1 MLYLKLDLPEES
13 VCYNKYGSM
22 TSAPVP
28 HTPLSVKSIQMD
40 VTVTGYVSDTFFI
53 ATKLESSVRSLTTA
67 EQFTLLRNL
76 GFKTIPISEYP
87 KVAGSEDTM
96 IRTLQRYE
104 SYNPVWVDKQT
115 EEPYALPKITIV
127 QGIHWSIDAKRRLVM
142 ELTTPLGC
150 FDVVDHRTPEAY
162 QVGCQIKV
170 TPRGQVKPLMTR
182 PIMESIPTYC
192 PKCNNPLVKS
202 QMSNDLPL
210 IMKCKAPLCQKL
222 VLDSPD
228 TVIETEEALVET
240 DAIFPGQVVGENSEV
255 QVSEEPVRDVAVESI
270 KHTLRIIN
278 LEVDSD
284 SINVPSGSIEFA
296 SEGEMADYILTKSKN
311 SVTRRSRNLSKDS
324 GIPLISV
331 KDLEAMFSE

>member
-1 MLYLKLDLPEES
+1 MLYLRLDLPEES

-76 GFKTIPISEYP
+76 GFKTIPIAEYP
-87 KVAGSEDTM
+87 KVAGSEDSM

-115 EEPYALPKITIV
+115 GESYELPKITVV
-127 QGIHWSIDAKRRLVM
+127 QEIHWRIDAKRRLVM

-170 TPRGQVKPLMTR
+170 TPKGQVKPLMTR
-182 PIMESIPTYC
+182 PIIDSVPTYC
-192 PKCNNPLVKS
+192 PKCNNPLIKS

-210 IMKCKAPLCQKL
+210 ILKCKAPLCQKL
-222 VLDSPD
+222 VLDSPN
-228 TVIETEEALVET
+228 TVIELEEAPVEA
-240 DAIFPGQVVGENSEV
+240 DAIFPGQDIVENSEI
-255 QVSEEPVRDVAVESI
+255 QDSEEPVQELDVSSAKNPI
-270 KHTLRIIN
+270 RIIN
-278 LEVDSD
+278 LEVDSEF
-284 SINVPSGSIEFA
+284 INVPADSIEFV

-331 KDLEAMFSE
+331 KDLEAMFGE